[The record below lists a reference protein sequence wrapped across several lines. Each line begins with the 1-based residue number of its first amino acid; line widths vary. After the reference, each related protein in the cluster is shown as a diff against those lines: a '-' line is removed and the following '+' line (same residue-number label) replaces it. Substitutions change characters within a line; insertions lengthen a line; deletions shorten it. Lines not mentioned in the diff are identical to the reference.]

1 MYYCKSGEVLQFGF
15 SSNPHSQRFVFAYQL
30 RISIKEN
37 KMTITKFQCAIS
49 HLVRNNLKTPAGF
62 HHLHLGPVC
71 TQRQRGWNA
80 WKKKE
85 KRKQHKLHFL
95 KAWILKTDLIWTE
108 PNYSDFTRV
117 ELQTEVAAFLKPWQ
131 ISIYMSL
138 LHQQFCFFFWDAEL
152 CWKKPHSKTSAY
164 RKLQFTCS
172 QGSLFTKDWYKIKQ

>member
-80 WKKKE
+80 WEKKRKKKTTQTPLFKSLNFE
-85 KRKQHKLHFL
+85 DRFDLDWTQLLRLYQSWAANWGCCIFKTLTNIYIHEPASSAILFL
-95 KAWILKTDLIWTE
+95 FLGCWTLLKE
-108 PNYSDFTRV
+108 ASFQDF
-117 ELQTEVAAFLKPWQ
+117 
-131 ISIYMSL
+131 SI
-138 LHQQFCFFFWDAEL
+138 
-152 CWKKPHSKTSAY
+152 
-164 RKLQFTCS
+164 
-172 QGSLFTKDWYKIKQ
+172 